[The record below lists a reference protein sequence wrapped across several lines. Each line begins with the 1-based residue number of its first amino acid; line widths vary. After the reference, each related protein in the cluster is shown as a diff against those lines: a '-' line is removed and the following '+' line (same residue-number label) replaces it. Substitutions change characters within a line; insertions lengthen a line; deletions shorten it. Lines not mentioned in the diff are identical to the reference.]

1 MVAVSLLFFL
11 MLSWSVGNLVNT
23 MPYIYGGGEEKEEFE
38 MGEVETGGGMTVDF
52 PVFKLI
58 YYVFIGTL
66 VVMSVLAVFFAV
78 VQKDKSMFVKL
89 GATAVGCGIGAA
101 FFVIASMMGDMNLTR
116 EEVNQTASE
125 AGASNGGGFTGIA
138 GSSMGMIVLM
148 VLVIGIFTLF
158 AYQGAKSYLNKN
170 VEIKKDEEI
179 QEQFSNTI
187 DETVEELYSGKDVR
201 STIIRAYQKMCRTLE
216 DTGVSQDESL
226 TPREFKNRVTGRLD
240 VSNKSI
246 SDMTAVFEEAR
257 YSRHEMGDNDRRRA
271 LDNLEALQKEMEEDP
286 DGR

>member
-23 MPYIYGGGEEKEEFE
+23 MPYIYGGGEEQEEFE
-38 MGEVETGGGMTVDF
+38 MGEVETGGGMSVEF

-66 VVMSVLAVFFAV
+66 VIMSILAVFFAV

-101 FFVIASMMGDMNLTR
+101 FFVIASMMGDLNLAR

-125 AGASNGGGFTGIA
+125 AGGTSGGGFTGIA
-138 GSSMGMIVLM
+138 GSSMGTII
-148 VLVIGIFTLF
+148 LVGLVVGIFTLF

-179 QEQFSNTI
+179 QEQFSETI
-187 DETVEELYSGKDVR
+187 DRTVEDLYSGKDVR

-240 VSNKSI
+240 VSKKSI

-257 YSRHEMGDNDRRRA
+257 YSRHKMGEKDRRRA
-271 LDNLEALQKEMEEDP
+271 LKNLEALQKEMEGDT
-286 DGR
+286 DG